1 IPVMKDESWLLNY
14 TLEDVVVDE
23 TAVPY
28 RVASKLV
35 KLFSEGNE
43 VAYIARYRGDAHE
56 GMSCDQIRQ
65 SFKVFMEAKEL
76 NKKVEKAIAN
86 VSTKIKSTADLQVA
100 LEQLKDA
107 RESADVLEVTHLY
120 ASARKTKAAIARELG
135 LEEVA
140 KVILQGQCV
149 NLSRIVG
156 SKPELKD
163 MKTVVE
169 NVANALA
176 DLLNKLPETLEV
188 VKKTSKME
196 TGALLSVCCELSNK
210 AKKWTEKDQSY
221 RLLSNFNDYF
231 NFKRDVRRV
240 ESYQILAMERGEE
253 KGVLTWKVE
262 VANADQL
269 HPGHK
274 LRIAPV
280 HLDMFHSAF
289 KDSINRLFIPKIQR
303 LVRRQLLFRAEQ
315 TAISCFAHNLRQLFW
330 REGVVAETVI
340 ALDPGFSACKAALLT
355 SVGSVVETAEFGL
368 KGKSFDRNGEN
379 LLKHWI
385 SRSGHGRVVVAIGN
399 GKASFET
406 QMAVAEMIRSGKFMP
421 KDVKFCT
428 VPENGASKYSVTPL
442 AEQDLPNMPP
452 TQRSAVSIGRRLID
466 PMAEYVKIEP
476 KHLGMG
482 MYQHSVN
489 TKRLSETLELVV
501 RECVSMR
508 GVDVN
513 LASVQLL
520 EKVCGLNKKT
530 AAGLVALREKM
541 GRIQS
546 REDIR
551 NVKGLGMKSFEQCAG
566 FLTVNIDSESCSDGP
581 VNKKKKLC
589 TEPLDKTI
597 VHPSQYHSAR
607 KLLSRVGLTPSDL
620 PCHDLQQ
627 KLRDLTNLPNEE
639 NAVRDLLCTDI
650 KTLPPPDLMTDIR
663 RIGSLKVGE
672 EVIGRIMNQVEFGL
686 FVDIGA
692 EKSALAHRSTLCR
705 PYPEVGTSLMFI
717 ITNVDEEKGRIA
729 VRPSS

>member
-1 IPVMKDESWLLNY
+1 
-14 TLEDVVVDE
+14 
-23 TAVPY
+23 
-28 RVASKLV
+28 
-35 KLFSEGNE
+35 
-43 VAYIARYRGDAHE
+43 
-56 GMSCDQIRQ
+56 
-65 SFKVFMEAKEL
+65 
-76 NKKVEKAIAN
+76 
-86 VSTKIKSTADLQVA
+86 
-100 LEQLKDA
+100 
-107 RESADVLEVTHLY
+107 
-120 ASARKTKAAIARELG
+120 
-135 LEEVA
+135 
-140 KVILQGQCV
+140 
-149 NLSRIVG
+149 
-156 SKPELKD
+156 
-163 MKTVVE
+163 
-169 NVANALA
+169 
-176 DLLNKLPETLEV
+176 
-188 VKKTSKME
+188 
-196 TGALLSVCCELSNK
+196 
-210 AKKWTEKDQSY
+210 
-221 RLLSNFNDYF
+221 
-231 NFKRDVRRV
+231 
-240 ESYQILAMERGEE
+240 
-253 KGVLTWKVE
+253 
-262 VANADQL
+262 
-269 HPGHK
+269 
-274 LRIAPV
+274 
-280 HLDMFHSAF
+280 
-289 KDSINRLFIPKIQR
+289 
-303 LVRRQLLFRAEQ
+303 
-315 TAISCFAHNLRQLFW
+315 
-330 REGVVAETVI
+330 
-340 ALDPGFSACKAALLT
+340 
-355 SVGSVVETAEFGL
+355 
-368 KGKSFDRNGEN
+368 
-379 LLKHWI
+379 
-385 SRSGHGRVVVAIGN
+385 
-399 GKASFET
+399 
-406 QMAVAEMIRSGKFMP
+406 MAVAEMIRSGKFMP